1 MIQARRIK
9 AFIAGFFAEPI
20 LPYTMGNV
28 ILLLL
33 GLGLILGVEVALYA
47 ALTAV
52 PVVLITVMLM
62 AVYSGPSGE

>member
-1 MIQARRIK
+1 MIQARNIK
-9 AFIAGFFAEPI
+9 PFIASFFSEPI
-20 LPYTMGNV
+20 LPHTLGNV

-33 GLGLILGVEVALYA
+33 GLGLVLGVEVALYA